1 MVLNDTYKILIH
13 GAEIIFY
20 AILPI
25 GQLGEEAQEVKNKD
39 FKFILEN
46 KSWKDSVEHTNI
58 DFLNYILL
66 SSDPIISS
74 LSLSRR

>member
-46 KSWKDSVEHTNI
+46 KS
-58 DFLNYILL
+58 
-66 SSDPIISS
+66 
-74 LSLSRR
+74 